1 MPAVIIALVL
11 LLGAGGT
18 VAASQNDLP
27 GDALYGVKL
36 AAESVQA
43 GLTFGA
49 EAKIKNAEAR
59 ADRRLDEIEKLQE
72 HKKTPGAKGKASVEA
87 AFTRFAEHVAEARTR
102 LAELHKNNPEA
113 AVRAGAGLMTALERH
128 KETLG
133 RLEMELNDTAA
144 ARLRAEKAVEE
155 AEESVE
161 ATRAPSETGAR
172 ERAEGKIN
180 AANNK
185 VREVERYLAV
195 LKTEGRDVAAA
206 KAQLAL
212 AMQQLQNARA
222 SFAAGN
228 YLQAFLQAQSAIKAA
243 IDAQITVEAAEE
255 ESGAKEGE
263 DREMEHATG
272 TRSELDGGA
281 GVRANVNAGLQLHLG
296 Q

>member
-36 AAESVQA
+36 AAERVRASVT
-43 GLTFGA
+43 LGA
-49 EAKIKNAEAR
+49 EAKLKNATRR
-59 ADRRLDEIEKLQE
+59 ADRRLDEAEKLVE
-72 HKKTPGAKGKASVEA
+72 RETTLDARAEASVAA
-87 AFTRFAEHVAEARTR
+87 AFARFVGHVAEVRAR
-102 LAELHKNNPEA
+102 LAKLHEDKPEVA
-113 AVRAGAGLMTALERH
+113 ARAGAGLLVALERH
-128 KETLG
+128 KEALA
-133 RLEMELNDTAA
+133 RLEMKLEDVAA

-172 ERAEGKIN
+172 ARAEGKIN
-180 AANNK
+180 AANQK
-185 VREVERYLAV
+185 VREVERYLAE
-195 LKTEGRDVAAA
+195 LREAGRDEASA

-228 YLQAFLQAQSAIKAA
+228 YLQAFLQAQSAIQAA
-243 IDAQITVEAAEE
+243 IDAQITVAAAAEE
-255 ESGAKEGE
+255 AETRGSEG
-263 DREMEHATG
+263 ATG
-272 TRSELDGGA
+272 TRSESESGA
-281 GVRANVNAGLQLHLG
+281 GVRANVNAGIELRLG